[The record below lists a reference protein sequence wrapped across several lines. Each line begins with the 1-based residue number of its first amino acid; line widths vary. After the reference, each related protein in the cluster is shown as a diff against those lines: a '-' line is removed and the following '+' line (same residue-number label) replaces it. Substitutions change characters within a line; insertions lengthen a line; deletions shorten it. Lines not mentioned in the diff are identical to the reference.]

1 MYTIIHLQEC
11 EDSSLQGL
19 KYHKLSEE
27 NAPEIL
33 ILKS

>member
-11 EDSSLQGL
+11 EYSSLQGL
-19 KYHKLSEE
+19 KYRKLCEL

-33 ILKS
+33 IPKS